1 MKTLFR
7 NCRLPLSGGTEF
19 CVQHEHFAHVSPPFD
34 RTEDLNGAFVLP
46 AFPDAHSHLLA
57 YALSLLQAD
66 GAACRTAQDFIDAAR
81 AFSEEHDLGPDAL
94 VTIKNAETLPP
105 AQPLDACPR
114 PIHIQMRSGHAGLFN
129 AAARALL
136 GLTDAAG
143 PLEETAYLSATKRVP
158 MPGEKDILHAFSRA
172 QRDYLAHGMTTA
184 QEGFLSREMFPVY
197 EMLLRENALLADV
210 AAYPSPADYDEARA
224 RFAEAERFSVAGVK
238 VFLDGSPQQK
248 TAFLRE
254 PYTGGGHGAPTMT
267 VQELGDACRFAAD
280 RRAQLL
286 AHCNGDGAAEMFLDA
301 LARLSDRER
310 CAIRPVLI
318 HGQILGDDQ
327 LDRMRAL
334 GVMPSFFPAHVRY
347 WGDIHLKNLGRERA
361 ERISPARSA
370 LERGIAFTLHQ
381 DTPVCP
387 PDPLE
392 AAACAVLRRTAA
404 GERFSAQSI
413 GVLAA
418 LRALTEHA
426 AVQYADSRKGRIEA
440 GKRADFLI
448 LDGDP
453 FRETGSVRVRET
465 WLRGKP
471 VFRAA
476 DTAENPPTARSRA
489 PG

>member
-1 MKTLFR
+1 M
-7 NCRLPLSGGTEF
+7 
-19 CVQHEHFAHVSPPFD
+19 
-34 RTEDLNGAFVLP
+34 
-46 AFPDAHSHLLA
+46 
-57 YALSLLQAD
+57 
-66 GAACRTAQDFIDAAR
+66 
-81 AFSEEHDLGPDAL
+81 
-94 VTIKNAETLPP
+94 
-105 AQPLDACPR
+105 
-114 PIHIQMRSGHAGLFN
+114 
-129 AAARALL
+129 
-136 GLTDAAG
+136 
-143 PLEETAYLSATKRVP
+143 
-158 MPGEKDILHAFSRA
+158 
-172 QRDYLAHGMTTA
+172 
-184 QEGFLSREMFPVY
+184 
-197 EMLLRENALLADV
+197 
-210 AAYPSPADYDEARA
+210 
-224 RFAEAERFSVAGVK
+224 
-238 VFLDGSPQQK
+238 
-248 TAFLRE
+248 
-254 PYTGGGHGAPTMT
+254 
-267 VQELGDACRFAAD
+267 
-280 RRAQLL
+280 
-286 AHCNGDGAAEMFLDA
+286 
-301 LARLSDRER
+301 
-310 CAIRPVLI
+310 
-318 HGQILGDDQ
+318 
-327 LDRMRAL
+327 
-334 GVMPSFFPAHVRY
+334 MPSFFPAHVRY

-413 GVLAA
+413 GVLDA

>member
-81 AFSEEHDLGPDAL
+81 AFSEERDLGPDAL

-136 GLTDAAG
+136 GLTDTAG

-158 MPGEKDILHAFSRA
+158 MPGEKDILHAVSRA

-184 QEGFLSREMFPVY
+184 QEGFLSREMFELY
-197 EMLLRENALLADV
+197 EMLLRENALAADV
-210 AAYPSPADYDEARA
+210 VAYASPADYPEAAA
-224 RFAEAERFSVAGVK
+224 RFAGAFRFTVGGMK
-238 VFLDGSPQQK
+238 IFLDGSPQQR

-254 PYTGGGHGAPTMT
+254 PYIGGGKGMLEMDEES
-267 VQELGDACRFAAD
+267 VLSACRAAV
-280 RRAQLL
+280 REGTQLL
-286 AHCNGDGAAEMFLDA
+286 AHCNGDGAAQVFLNA
-301 LARLSDRER
+301 LARLSEQER
-310 CAIRPVLI
+310 RLIRPVLI
-318 HGQILGDDQ
+318 HAQIIGKDQ
-327 LDRMRAL
+327 LMRMKEL
-334 GVMPSFFPAHVRY
+334 DVIPSFFPAHVLY
-347 WGDIHLKNLGRERA
+347 WGDIHLKNLGAVRA
-361 ERISPARSA
+361 EHISPARTA
-370 LERGIAFTLHQ
+370 AELGIPFTLHQ

-392 AAACAVLRRTAA
+392 AARCAVLRETSSGKRFTAEA
-404 GERFSAQSI
+404 ISVRE
-413 GVLAA
+413 A
-418 LRALTEHA
+418 LTALTENA
-426 AVQYADSRKGRIEA
+426 ALQYGFSDRGRIAA
-440 GKRADFLI
+440 GLRADFVI

-453 FRETGSVRVRET
+453 FSDICNVHVKET
-465 WLRGKP
+465 WMRGKC
-471 VFRAA
+471 VFRAGA
-476 DTAENPPTARSRA
+476 TAENPPKALM
-489 PG
+489 